1 MHLLK
6 NKTALVTGASRGIG
20 SAIAKTLAAHG
31 AYVGINFN
39 RSKEAAKE
47 TLAAVKREGGGMLL
61 STDIAVEDEVEAM
74 IEMFVASAN
83 HIDIL
88 VNNAGIYER
97 SAFQELTSKQ
107 WNHILGVN
115 LDGAYYVTRH
125 ALPHI
130 TDKGRIIFISS
141 QLGFK
146 GSAHGTDYATSKA
159 GMLGI
164 MRSLARELGP
174 RSITANAVAPGTVE
188 TDMIA
193 SFSPLRKAE
202 RISRIP
208 LGRLGV
214 PQDVANVCLFLA
226 SPWADYIT
234 GETINVNGGLYIH

>member
-39 RSKEAAKE
+39 RSKAAAEK
-47 TLAAVKREGGGMLL
+47 TLAAVKREGDGMLL

-193 SFSPLRKAE
+193 SFSQLRKAE
-202 RISRIP
+202 RISCIP

>member
-1 MHLLK
+1 MQLLK

-31 AYVGINFN
+31 AYVGINFYH
-39 RSKEAAKE
+39 STEAAKE
-47 TLAAVKREGGGMLL
+47 TLSAVKQEGDGMLL
-61 STDIAVEDEVEAM
+61 STDIAAEAEVETM
-74 IEMFVASAN
+74 IEMFVATSN
-83 HIDIL
+83 RIDIL
-88 VNNAGIYER
+88 VNNAGVYER
-97 SAFQELTSKQ
+97 SAIQELTSQQ

-115 LDGAYYVTRH
+115 LDGSYYVTRY

-130 TDKGRIIFISS
+130 PDKGRIIFISS

-174 RSITANAVAPGTVE
+174 RNITANAVAPGTVE

-193 SFSPLRKAE
+193 SFSQLQRAE
-202 RISRIP
+202 RIACIP